1 MKSSFHR
8 VCAKVFPPLFVVAN
22 SFDPPEQLQ
31 SRKDERMDLSPDS
44 LMQWELLA
52 GSPMASTAC
61 VSLNGGDDISLSL
74 AALDIDGGPPA
85 GMLDSYVHLDD
96 DLDPIDGSVL
106 YAYFDREAGAADFS
120 VNGRCVQNFRPVRA
134 RPVRCD
140 HVAYTRSVSNYG
152 ACGHRFSLSYNNT
165 PTATIEAFETVAGEI
180 DQLLVTHAMH
190 SPIGVM
196 AGLIDKST
204 FLQFCSPDSHILKLE
219 RLVFKLEV
227 DQVYLPLNELVVGAA
242 IDTVTLGGEQCERA
256 CRAWDVVLRTM
267 MRVSELARSGVVAH
281 NARELACTHAAA

>member
-1 MKSSFHR
+1 MELSS
-8 VCAKVFPPLFVVAN
+8 
-22 SFDPPEQLQ
+22 
-31 SRKDERMDLSPDS
+31 DS

-74 AALDIDGGPPA
+74 AALDIDAGPPT
-85 GMLDSYVHLDD
+85 GMLDSFVHLDD
-96 DLDPIDGSVL
+96 DLDPTDGSVL
-106 YAYFDREAGAADFS
+106 YAYFDREAGAVPFS
-120 VNGRCVQNFRPVRA
+120 AHGSCVQNFRPVRA

-140 HVAYTRSVSNYG
+140 NVAYAQSVSNYG

-180 DQLLVTHAMH
+180 DQLLITHAMH

-204 FLQFCSPDSHILKLE
+204 FLQFCSPENHIAKLE
-219 RLVFKLEV
+219 RLVFNLEE

-242 IDTVTLGGEQCERA
+242 IDTVTLSGEQCERA

-267 MRVSELARSGVVAH
+267 RRVSELAWLGVVSH
-281 NARELACTHAAA
+281 NARELARTRATA